1 MTVEDVE
8 AIVAAAKQPFNH
20 HKEVAKLYRVPA
32 QLVSGLVKEAEKK
45 PEKLNQYREKELLHE
60 QKRQAI
66 EAATASMLQTNR
78 PIVRA

>member
-1 MTVEDVE
+1 MSVEDVE

-32 QLVSGLVKEAEKK
+32 RLVSGLVKEADKK
-45 PEKLNQYREKELLHE
+45 PDKLNQYREKILLHE